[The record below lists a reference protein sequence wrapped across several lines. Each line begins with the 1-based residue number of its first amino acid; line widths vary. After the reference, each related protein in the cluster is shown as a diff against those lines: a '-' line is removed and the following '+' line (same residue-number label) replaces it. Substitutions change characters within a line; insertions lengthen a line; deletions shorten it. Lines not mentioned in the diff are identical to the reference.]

1 MYLRMFLSLLALS
14 PLCLLR
20 GQVTVELEFEKDFYI
35 ADESMTASVRIT
47 NFSGRS
53 LVFGQDNDWLRF
65 LVEQEDGFLAK
76 QKGLPPVVGEF
87 EIPNASR
94 GTRRVNLAPYYKMTV
109 PGRYQVTASVFSR
122 ELDEILQSSPVQVSI
137 IRATTLWQ
145 KEFGLAVGEDEE
157 GKPSYE
163 IRKYVLIRALNNNR
177 PELYVRVASRDDSK
191 VYGVFPVGNLVAFG
205 APEAQVDRQ
214 SRLHLLQQYGARSFR
229 YLVVTP
235 EGELKIRRRYDYTK
249 SRPRLVRSAQ
259 HGIAVL
265 GGIRVRAANDLPPS
279 TDRLKDKRAVP
290 ALEGGRAVEGKAQD

>member
-1 MYLRMFLSLLALS
+1 MFLSLLALA
-14 PLCLLR
+14 PLLGLR
-20 GQVTVELEFEKDFYI
+20 GQVTVELEFDKDFYI

-53 LVFGQDNDWLRF
+53 LVFGRDNEWLRF

-76 QKGLPPVVGEF
+76 QKGVAPVVGEF

-94 GTRRVNLAPYYKMTV
+94 GTRRVNLAPYYKMV
-109 PGRYQVTASVFSR
+109 LPGRYQVTASVFSQ
-122 ELDEILQSSPVQVSI
+122 ELDEVLRSSPVHVNI
-137 IRATTLWQ
+137 IRATALWQ
-145 KEFGLAVGEDEE
+145 KEFGIAVEE
-157 GKPSYE
+157 EGGKPSYE

-177 PELYVRVASRDDSK
+177 LELYVRVASRDDSK

-205 APEAQVDRQ
+205 SPEAQVDRQ

-235 EGELKIRRRYDYTK
+235 EGELKIRRRHDYAK

-265 GGIRVRAANDLPPS
+265 GGIRVRTANDLPPL
-279 TDRLKDKRAVP
+279 TDRLKDESALPV
-290 ALEGGRAVEGKAQD
+290 LEGGSAAEGEARD

>member
-1 MYLRMFLSLLALS
+1 MYLRMFLSLLALA
-14 PLCLLR
+14 PLCGLR
-20 GQVTVELEFEKDFYI
+20 GQVTVELEFEKNFYL
-35 ADESMTASVRIT
+35 ADEAMTASVRIT

-53 LVFGQDNDWLRF
+53 LVFGQDNEWLRF

-76 QKGLPPVVGEF
+76 QKGVAPVVGKF

-109 PGRYQVTASVFSR
+109 PGRYRVTASVFSQ
-122 ELDEILQSSPVQVSI
+122 ELDEILKSSPIQVNI

-145 KEFGLAVGEDEE
+145 KEFGIAVESGKGE
-157 GKPSYE
+157 KPSYE

-177 PELYVRVASRDDSK
+177 LELYVRVASRDDSK

-229 YLVVTP
+229 YLMVSP

-249 SRPRLVRSAQ
+249 SRPRLGSSEQR
-259 HGIAVL
+259 GIAVL
-265 GGIRVRAANDLPPS
+265 GGIRVRTANDLPPS
-279 TDRLKDKRAVP
+279 SDRFKDKSAVP
-290 ALEGGRAVEGKAQD
+290 VLEGASTAEGEARD

>member
-1 MYLRMFLSLLALS
+1 MYWRMFLFLLALA
-14 PLCLLR
+14 PLWGLR
-20 GQVTVELEFEKDFYI
+20 GQVTVELEFDKDFYI
-35 ADESMTASVRIT
+35 ADEVMTASVRIT

-53 LVFGQDNDWLRF
+53 LVFGQDNEWLRF

-76 QKGLPPVVGEF
+76 QKGVAPVAGEF

-94 GTRRVNLAPYYKMTV
+94 GTRRVNLAPYYKMTL
-109 PGRYQVTASVFSR
+109 PGRYQVTASVFSQ
-122 ELDEILQSSPVQVSI
+122 ELDEVLRSSPVQVGI

-145 KEFGLAVGEDEE
+145 KEFGIAVEEE
-157 GKPSYE
+157 GGKSSYE

-177 PELYVRVASRDDSK
+177 LELYVRVASQDDSK

-205 APEAQVDRQ
+205 SPEAQVDRQ

-235 EGELKIRRRYDYTK
+235 EGELKIRRRHDYTK
-249 SRPRLVRSAQ
+249 SRPRLVRSEQ

-265 GGIRVRAANDLPPS
+265 GGIWVRTANDLPPLPDS
-279 TDRLKDKRAVP
+279 FKDKSEVP
-290 ALEGGRAVEGKAQD
+290 VLREAQDAKEKARD

>member
-1 MYLRMFLSLLALS
+1 MYWRMFLSLLALA
-14 PLCLLR
+14 PLLGLR
-20 GQVTVELEFEKDFYI
+20 GQVTVELEFDKDFYI

-53 LVFGQDNDWLRF
+53 LVFGQDNEWLKF

-76 QKGLPPVVGEF
+76 QKGVAPVVGEF

-94 GTRRVNLAPYYKMTV
+94 GTRRVNLAPYYKMV
-109 PGRYQVTASVFSR
+109 LPGRYQVTASVFSQ
-122 ELDEILQSSPVQVSI
+122 ELDEVLQSSPAQVSI

-145 KEFGLAVGEDEE
+145 KEFGIAVGEEE
-157 GKPSYE
+157 EKPSYE
-163 IRKYVLIRALNNNR
+163 IRKYVLIRALNNDR
-177 PELYVRVASRDDSK
+177 LELYVRVASRDDSK

-205 APEAQVDRQ
+205 SPEAQVDRQ

-235 EGELKIRRRYDYTK
+235 EGELKIRRRYDYAK
-249 SRPRLVRSAQ
+249 SRPRLVRSEQ

-265 GGIRVRAANDLPPS
+265 GGIWVRTANDLPPLPDS
-279 TDRLKDKRAVP
+279 FKDKGEVP
-290 ALEGGRAVEGKAQD
+290 ALEGAQDAKEKARD

>member
-1 MYLRMFLSLLALS
+1 MYLRMFLSLLALP
-14 PLCLLR
+14 PLCALW
-20 GQVTVELEFEKDFYI
+20 GQVTVELEFEKDFYL
-35 ADESMTASVRIT
+35 ADEAMTASVRVT

-53 LVFGQDNDWLRF
+53 LVFGRDNDWLRF

-76 QKGLPPVVGEF
+76 QEGHPPVVGEF

-94 GTRRVNLAPYYKMTV
+94 GTRRVNLAPYYKMAR
-109 PGRYQVTASVFSR
+109 PGSYQVTASVFSQ
-122 ELDEILQSSPVQVSI
+122 ELDEVLQSSPAQVSI

-145 KEFGLAVGEDEE
+145 KEFGIAVGEDEG

-163 IRKYVLIRALNNNR
+163 FRKYVLIRALNNNR
-177 PELYVRVASRDDSK
+177 LELYVRVASRDDSK

-249 SRPRLVRSAQ
+249 IRPRLGSSAQ

-279 TDRLKDKRAVP
+279 TDRLKDESAVP
-290 ALEGGRAVEGKAQD
+290 VLEGARAAEGEAQD

>member
-1 MYLRMFLSLLALS
+1 MFLSLFALS
-14 PLCLLR
+14 PLCSLR
-20 GQVTVELEFEKDFYI
+20 GQVTVELEFEKDFYL
-35 ADESMTASVRIT
+35 ADEAMTASVRIT

-53 LVFGQDNDWLRF
+53 LVFGQDNEWLRF

-76 QKGLPPVVGEF
+76 QEGIAPVVGKF

-94 GTRRVNLAPYYKMTV
+94 GTRRVNLAPYYKMTA
-109 PGRYQVTASVFSR
+109 PGRYQVTASVFSH
-122 ELDEILQSSPVQVSI
+122 ELDEILQSPPIQVSI

-145 KEFGLAVGEDEE
+145 KEFGIADGSGKGE
-157 GKPSYE
+157 KPTYE

-177 PELYVRVASRDDSK
+177 LELYVRVASRDDSK

-235 EGELKIRRRYDYTK
+235 EGELKIRQRYDYAK
-249 SRPRLVRSAQ
+249 SRPRLGSNEQR
-259 HGIAVL
+259 GIAVL
-265 GGIRVRAANDLPPS
+265 GGIRVRMTNDLPPS
-279 TDRLKDKRAVP
+279 PDRSKDKSESPV
-290 ALEGGRAVEGKAQD
+290 LEGACSAGEESRD

>member
-1 MYLRMFLSLLALS
+1 MYWKMFLSLLALA
-14 PLCLLR
+14 PLCGLR
-20 GQVTVELEFEKDFYI
+20 GQVTVELEFNKDFYI
-35 ADESMTASVRIT
+35 ADEAMTASVRIT

-53 LVFGQDNDWLRF
+53 LVFGRDNEWLRF

-76 QKGLPPVVGEF
+76 QKGVAPVVGKF

-94 GTRRVNLAPYYKMTV
+94 GTRRVNLAPYYKMTL
-109 PGRYQVTASVFSR
+109 PGRYQVTASVFSQ
-122 ELDEILQSSPVQVSI
+122 ELDEVLQSSPIQVSI

-145 KEFGLAVGEDEE
+145 KEFGIAVGEEG

-177 PELYVRVASRDDSK
+177 LELYVRVASRDDSK

-205 APEAQVDRQ
+205 SPEAQVDRQ

-235 EGELKIRRRYDYTK
+235 EGELKIRRRYDYAR
-249 SRPRLVRSAQ
+249 SRPRLIGSEQ

-265 GGIRVRAANDLPPS
+265 GGIRVRTANDLPPLPDS
-279 TDRLKDKRAVP
+279 FKDKSEVP
-290 ALEGGRAVEGKAQD
+290 VLKGAQEAKEKARD